1 MCFCKVCK
9 DAGKSESEY
18 TSHWTRE
25 SADPSSKVVCPTL
38 LNQNCRFCHELGH
51 TTKYCPKLLEK
62 QKQEKREEKEIRYKV
77 DRFYRFKQEEV
88 EKPQVSSL
96 PKGKFACLETLSSSE
111 DEDENEDDEHHVD
124 DKHEVDNDYEIK
136 KEKSTVVAPIAMDA
150 AVDFPALPTKTEVKI
165 VTPKLNFVAALNRPK
180 PNHEEDFESH
190 FVAMKKAFIHLNEQE
205 KAKQLDALKSFL
217 SLHEKKPEVKLAPW
231 ATSASVEKRSA
242 FWNIS
247 SDEEDDLSDVEDY

>member
-9 DAGKSESEY
+9 DAGKSETEY

-77 DRFYRFKQEEV
+77 DRFFRAKQEEIN
-88 EKPQVSSL
+88 KPPLL
-96 PKGKFACLETLSSSE
+96 PKKGKFACLETDESSE
-111 DEDENEDDEHHVD
+111 EEEEEENEAVE
-124 DKHEVDNDYEIK
+124 
-136 KEKSTVVAPIAMDA
+136 EKPLAIVVAPLE
-150 AVDFPALPTKTEVKI
+150 FPALPTKTEVK
-165 VTPKLNFVAALNRPK
+165 PALLKLNFVAALNKPK
-180 PNHEEDFESH
+180 PNYETECENH
-190 FVAMKKAFIHLNEQE
+190 FADMKKAFVHLNEQQ
-205 KAKQLDALKSFL
+205 KAKHLEAMKSFL
-217 SLHEKKPEVKLAPW
+217 SLHEKKPEIKLAPW
-231 ATSASVEKRSA
+231 ATTASNEKRSA

-247 SDEEDDLSDVEDY
+247 SDEESSDDEY